1 MRKSKKLDK
10 FLTREIIKE
19 AIVSDEGLLERFKFE
34 KRVPSVKTLVLS
46 ICYSI
51 LLIVITSLTTI
62 FIYSKINNNQYG
74 GDQIIYE
81 ALEAFD
87 EELDRKYTKKN
98 FFQVDFNN
106 VIATYYCEFSNEY
119 VVVCYSTA
127 YMNAE
132 VRISINNAEYII
144 DNVIEVY
151 DIIFLENNEL
161 ILYFN
166 DEVIFSATF

>member
-62 FIYSKINNNQYG
+62 FIYSKINNKYRIQM
-74 GDQIIYE
+74 IIKTKV
-81 ALEAFD
+81 D
-87 EELDRKYTKKN
+87 NKVLDKLIENMDIYDKIKDVSVTASVVKN
-98 FFQVDFNN
+98 P
-106 VIATYYCEFSNEY
+106 
-119 VVVCYSTA
+119 
-127 YMNAE
+127 
-132 VRISINNAEYII
+132 VR
-144 DNVIEVY
+144 
-151 DIIFLENNEL
+151 LG
-161 ILYFN
+161 
-166 DEVIFSATF
+166 

>member
-62 FIYSKINNNQYG
+62 FIYSKINNNQYKG
-74 GDQIIYE
+74 NDIVYE
-81 ALEAFD
+81 AVEAFD
-87 EELDRKYTKKN
+87 EELDRTYVRKNIFQIDYNIVVGIYYSEIQDNYILLNYSSTKQVSNYKFTYNDIKYTLSSEIQK
-98 FFQVDFNN
+98 F
-106 VIATYYCEFSNEY
+106 T
-119 VVVCYSTA
+119 
-127 YMNAE
+127 
-132 VRISINNAEYII
+132 
-144 DNVIEVY
+144 IESQE
-151 DIIFLENNEL
+151 DNEL
-161 ILYFN
+161 IFYLN